1 MKSRWEHLAGV
12 FGLLLLA
19 YGSFRGLVQSPPD
32 RFMGEVVRILY
43 IHVPT
48 AWAAL
53 LVFTL
58 VFFVAVVYL
67 FRPRWGL
74 DAAMESGTEVGV
86 LLGLLLIF
94 QGSAWARPTWGVWWD
109 WDPRLTTS
117 AVLVLGFGAILALR
131 SFVDDPKKRATWT
144 AVAAIVAYVDVP
156 IVYYSV
162 RWWRSLHQV
171 QSTMGSVD
179 SDIRVPLL
187 INVTAVM
194 FLTTWLVT
202 RRWRV
207 AMNARKAELAELEA
221 P

>member
-1 MKSRWEHLAGV
+1 
-12 FGLLLLA
+12 
-19 YGSFRGLVQSPPD
+19 
-32 RFMGEVVRILY
+32 
-43 IHVPT
+43 
-48 AWAAL
+48 
-53 LVFTL
+53 
-58 VFFVAVVYL
+58 
-67 FRPRWGL
+67 
-74 DAAMESGTEVGV
+74 
-86 LLGLLLIF
+86 
-94 QGSAWARPTWGVWWD
+94 
-109 WDPRLTTS
+109 
-117 AVLVLGFGAILALR
+117 VLGFGAILALR

-194 FLTTWLVT
+194 LLTTWLVA

-221 P
+221 A